1 MGRKVAIIG
10 AGVSGLA
17 SIKCCLEE
25 GLEPTCF
32 EKNDVIGGL
41 WQFTDIPEKGRTNV
55 YRSVVSNTSKEMTC
69 FSDFPFPES
78 CPNYL
83 HHSLVL
89 EYLKDYAKHFHL
101 LDCIQFK
108 TTVYSI
114 REHPD
119 FTTTGQWVVYTEANG
134 KKASTVFDAVM
145 ICSGNFTEVN
155 LPLDSFP
162 GFENFKGHYIHSRE
176 YRDPKGLEGKNVLI
190 LGAGNTGGDVAVEVS
205 RIAAKVFLSTR
216 NGAWV
221 LSRMS
226 KAGWPSDMVFQTRF
240 LSFIQG
246 LLPVRVR
253 DKLLAKK
260 FNQWFNHENYGL
272 LPIKSSLTY
281 VIINDELPSCILCG
295 SVVVKPNVKR
305 FTETSAIFEDGTVEE
320 NIDVVIFT
328 TGYAPSFLFLEES
341 VRNVC
346 KSSTFLYKQV
356 FPPHLQ
362 KLTLAFIGFISVTG
376 SILPAVEL
384 QARWVTR
391 VFNGFNKLPPMNR
404 MMHEVA
410 KQKKRLLKKGTSN
423 TEKEKE
429 LFVRYMD
436 EIAACIGVKPNVSLL
451 LLQDPKLA
459 LKVFFGPCTSYQYR
473 LCGPGKWEKARNTI
487 LTQWDRILKPLKTR
501 IIDNSSKHFKP
512 SLWKKIFHFT
522 ALLGTTILMFT
533 YVGTHF
539 ILAKENT

>member
-32 EKNDVIGGL
+32 EKNEAIGGL
-41 WQFTDIPEKGRTNV
+41 WQFTDIPEKGRTSV

-78 CPNYL
+78 YPNYL

-108 TTVYSI
+108 TKVYSV
-114 REHPD
+114 RKHPD

-134 KKASTVFDAVM
+134 KQASTVFDAVM
-145 ICSGNFTEVN
+145 ICSGHYAEVN
-155 LPLDSFP
+155 LPLASFP
-162 GFENFKGHYIHSRE
+162 GLENFKGHYMHSWE
-176 YRDPKGLEGKNVLI
+176 YRDAKGMEGKKVLI
-190 LGAGNTGGDVAVEVS
+190 LGAGNTGGDVAVEMS
-205 RIAAKVFLSTR
+205 RTAAKVFLSTR

-221 LSRMS
+221 ISRMS
-226 KAGWPSDMVFQTRF
+226 KAGWPNDMVFQTRF
-240 LSFIQG
+240 IFYIQK
-246 LLPVRVR
+246 LLPISIR
-253 DKLLAKK
+253 DKLLANK
-260 FNQWFNHENYGL
+260 FNQWFNHKNYGL
-272 LPIKSSLTY
+272 IPIKSSLSN
-281 VIINDELPSCILCG
+281 IIVNDELPICILYG

-328 TGYAPSFLFLEES
+328 TGYAASFPFLEES
-341 VRNVC
+341 LHNAC

-356 FPPHLQ
+356 FLPHLQ
-362 KLTLAFIGFISVTG
+362 KPTLAFIGFISVTG
-376 SILPAVEL
+376 SILPPVEL

-391 VFNGFNKLPPMNR
+391 VFNGSNELPPVNR
-404 MMHEVA
+404 MMNEIA
-410 KQKKRLLKKGTSN
+410 KQKKRLLKKDTSS
-423 TEKEKE
+423 TEKKRE

-436 EIAACIGVKPNVSLL
+436 EIAACIGVKPNVPLL

-459 LKVFFGPCTSYQYR
+459 LNIFFGPCTSYQYR
-473 LCGPGKWEKARNTI
+473 LCGPGQWKEARNAI
-487 LTQWDRILKPLKTR
+487 LTQWDRVLKPLKTR
-501 IIDNSSKHFKP
+501 IIDDSFSKHTMP

-522 ALLGTTILMFT
+522 AFLGTTI
-533 YVGTHF
+533 F
-539 ILAKENT
+539 IYILLYSFCTR

>member
-10 AGVSGLA
+10 AGVSGLV

-78 CPNYL
+78 CPNYV
-83 HHSLVL
+83 HHSLIL
-89 EYLKDYAKHFHL
+89 EYLKDYAKYFHL

-114 REHPD
+114 RKHPD
-119 FTTTGQWVVYTEANG
+119 FTTTGQWIVYTETNG
-134 KKASTVFDAVM
+134 TQTATIFDAVM
-145 ICSGNFTEVN
+145 ICSGLFTEVN
-155 LPLDSFP
+155 LPLDSFL
-162 GFENFKGHYIHSRE
+162 GLENFKGHYMHSWE
-176 YRDPKGLEGKNVLI
+176 YRDPKGLEGKKVLI

-205 RIAAKVFLSTR
+205 RTAAKVFLSTR
-216 NGAWV
+216 NGTWV

-226 KAGWPSDMVFQTRF
+226 KTGWPNDMVFQTRF
-240 LSFIQG
+240 LNFIQRF
-246 LLPVRVR
+246 LPVSIR

-260 FNQWFNHENYGL
+260 FNQWFNHKNYGL
-272 LPIKSSLTY
+272 IPIKSSLTY

-295 SVVVKPNVKR
+295 SVIIKPNVKR

-328 TGYAPSFLFLEES
+328 TGYVASFLFLEES
-341 VRNVC
+341 VRNVS
-346 KSSTFLYKQV
+346 KSSTSLYKQV

-362 KLTLAFIGFISVTG
+362 KPTLAFIGFISVTG

-391 VFNGFNKLPPMNR
+391 VFNGSSKLPPVNR
-404 MMHEVA
+404 MMNDIA
-410 KQKKRLLKKGTSN
+410 KQKKRLLKKGTSSK
-423 TEKEKE
+423 EKEKE
-429 LFVRYMD
+429 LFINVPSEEQQVLEAAPLGGANARLGRDWRHHRHSSSVTWLRKRYVRAEVRRSAQAVASASGVSK
-436 EIAACIGVKPNVSLL
+436 EIPDSMN
-451 LLQDPKLA
+451 
-459 LKVFFGPCTSYQYR
+459 
-473 LCGPGKWEKARNTI
+473 
-487 LTQWDRILKPLKTR
+487 
-501 IIDNSSKHFKP
+501 
-512 SLWKKIFHFT
+512 
-522 ALLGTTILMFT
+522 
-533 YVGTHF
+533 
-539 ILAKENT
+539 